1 MSWLK
6 CWKENIVVV
15 LYCDGAIVDAGWAV
29 AYIESCSF
37 VRAILLKDGDPRG
50 DIALNGDSA

>member
-1 MSWLK
+1 M
-6 CWKENIVVV
+6 V